1 MELNYL
7 KLMLEIKYFLKS
19 ISKETNIL
27 WVKEIKN
34 KFFNNTNGLKIEL
47 DVEDLAPS
55 TYFLRLISESNLENI
70 KFVKK
75 WEIFCY

>member
-1 MELNYL
+1 MNG
-7 KLMLEIKYFLKS
+7 
-19 ISKETNIL
+19 NIL
-27 WVKEIKN
+27 KN

-75 WEIFCY
+75 